1 MLLKFLFYNILFLL
15 LIHEDN
21 IYQETLRCVVRLLS
35 LPTFGKLTF
44 SYDCLIRRE
53 RLTVGTASR
62 NLVRG
67 AFASRAEG
75 RVKYLM
81 PQET

>member
-15 LIHEDN
+15 LKHKDN
-21 IYQETLRCVVRLLS
+21 IYQETLRCVVRLLL
-35 LPTFGKLTF
+35 LPTFGKF
-44 SYDCLIRRE
+44 SYGCLIRE
-53 RLTVGTASR
+53 RLIVRTASR